1 MLLQILIEKLQ
12 SPETLQSWV
21 LKDHKFRQFLPGV
34 TLPLL
39 NMLEPESRD
48 RPGST
53 MRQQIILLP
62 SWRRCLPFRS
72 CRIVAASDC
81 GSRRQ
86 RQPQWLAAARDRV
99 CIKVRVPRA
108 RWRREDY
115 CCLLLSRA
123 ELIFSYTERERSG
136 RALILLR
143 YSSALLMRVMSRR

>member
-1 MLLQILIEKLQ
+1 
-12 SPETLQSWV
+12 
-21 LKDHKFRQFLPGV
+21 
-34 TLPLL
+34 
-39 NMLEPESRD
+39 MLEPEARD

-62 SWRRCLPFRS
+62 PWRRCLPPPPLPYG
-72 CRIVAASDC
+72 A
-81 GSRRQ
+81 SRRQ
-86 RQPQWLAAARDRV
+86 QQWQPGSAAAICSGGRGQLQPSAVAAGVSCSHLQWRPGSAAVSDCCWRRRGTGSV
-99 CIKVRVPRA
+99 FKVRVPGA
-108 RWRREDY
+108 RLRREDY